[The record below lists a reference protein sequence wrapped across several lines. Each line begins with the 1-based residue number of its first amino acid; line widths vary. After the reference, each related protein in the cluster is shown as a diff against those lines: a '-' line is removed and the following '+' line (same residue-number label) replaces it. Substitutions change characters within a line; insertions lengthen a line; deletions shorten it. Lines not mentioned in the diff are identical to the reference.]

1 MDVKDSCI
9 MVEFGRTFIINQI
22 KFLLWDRDDRSYRYF
37 VEVSED
43 KENWKLIHSAG
54 YECKSWQTITFEP
67 HVVRYIKLV
76 GTKNTANNGFHVVAL
91 EAYFS

>member
-1 MDVKDSCI
+1 
-9 MVEFGRTFIINQI
+9 MVEFGSTFIINQI
-22 KFLLWDRDDRSYRYF
+22 KFLLWDRNDRWYCYF

-43 KENWKLIHSAG
+43 KENWKLIHSAT

-76 GTKNTANNGFHVVAL
+76 GIENTVNNQLHVVAL